1 MLHERIRDDMGYG
14 LNLLDIGLCKCCAIG
29 GAIDD
34 IYGNE
39 MSCVIVCVNATW
51 KHREY
56 DIWCD
61 ELNLRVV

>member
-29 GAIDD
+29 GAIDYD

-39 MSCVIVCVNATW
+39 MSCVIVCVNAT
-51 KHREY
+51 
-56 DIWCD
+56 
-61 ELNLRVV
+61 